1 MGIERAGLAPTVSS
15 RYNPARSVRH
25 RLTRTAPPAVSKLL
39 VVARSESFAQ
49 LWPQL
54 AQGAGA
60 TARVVAEA
68 AEAAAAGDVL
78 ALVLSVAGVEEEGE
92 AVLAE
97 LRAAGAPEPLV
108 VGARDDHR
116 LAVAL
121 VRAGAGDYFSLPGDL
136 EALRAELADRAKRRA
151 AREAGGKLAAAERQH
166 FDFSRIIGHSPQ
178 LRAALDRAGRI
189 IPRDKATVLVTGET
203 GTGKELLAQAIHY
216 NGPRA
221 AEPFVELNCAAVPSG
236 LLETELFGH
245 ERGAFTDAR
254 TAKPGLFEAADGGTL
269 FLDEIGDLPLPLQGK
284 ILKALEEKQVR
295 RVGAVRG
302 REVDVRIIAATHVDL
317 AQAVKK
323 QEFREDLF
331 YRLSVIPIHLP
342 ALRERGDDVVLI
354 AEHFLKTLAD
364 QYGMEAPAL
373 SPEIRRALLT
383 HGWPGNVREL
393 RNGIERA
400 LLLGDGGLDPA
411 DLFPAGAAP
420 ADGAAGGGGAIPF
433 PATLAEIERSAA
445 FAMMER
451 MEGNKSAAAEALGI
465 SRSRLYRLLEGI
477 EDDVAE

>member
-1 MGIERAGLAPTVSS
+1 VTHAPVT
-15 RYNPARSVRH
+15 H
-25 RLTRTAPPAVSKLL
+25 LL
-39 VVARSESFAQ
+39 VVARSDSFSQ

-54 AQGAGA
+54 AAGAGA
-60 TARVVAEA
+60 SARVVAA
-68 AEAAAAGDVL
+68 PGEAAAGGDTL
-78 ALVLSVAGVEEEGE
+78 ALLLSVAGVEEEGE
-92 AVLAE
+92 TAIAGL
-97 LRAAGAPEPLV
+97 LAAGAPPPLV
-108 VGARDDHR
+108 VGARADHR

-121 VRAGAGDYFSLPGDL
+121 VRAGAADYFALPGDL
-136 EALRAELADRAKRRA
+136 EALRAELADRAGRRE
-151 AREAGGKLAAAERQH
+151 AREAGGRLAAAERGH
-166 FDFSRIIGHSPQ
+166 FDFSRIIGRSPQ
-178 LRAALDRAGRI
+178 LRAALDRAARI
-189 IPRDKATVLVTGET
+189 IPRDRATILVTGET

-221 AEPFVELNCAAVPSG
+221 AQPFVELNCAAVPAG

-245 ERGAFTDAR
+245 EKGAFTDAR
-254 TAKPGLFEAADGGTL
+254 TAKPGLFEAADGGAL

-317 AQAVKK
+317 AQAVRKG
-323 QEFREDLF
+323 EFREDLF

-342 ALRERGDDVVLI
+342 PLRERGEDVLLV
-354 AEHFLKTLAD
+354 AEHFLRTLAE
-364 QYGMEAPAL
+364 QYGMDAPAI
-373 SPEIRRALLT
+373 SPEVRRALLAHT
-383 HGWPGNVREL
+383 WPGNVREL

-411 DLFPAGAAP
+411 DLFPAGSAA
-420 ADGAAGGGGAIPF
+420 AEGRGGGGAIAF

-465 SRSRLYRLLEGI
+465 SRSRLYRLLEGTD
-477 EDDVAE
+477 EGDVAE

>member
-1 MGIERAGLAPTVSS
+1 MTQ
-15 RYNPARSVRH
+15 
-25 RLTRTAPPAVSKLL
+25 LL
-39 VVARSESFAQ
+39 VVARSDSFSQ

-54 AQGAGA
+54 AEGAGA
-60 TARVVAEA
+60 EARVVGAPDEA
-68 AEAAAAGDVL
+68 AGAADALAVL
-78 ALVLSVAGVEEEGE
+78 LSVAGVEEEAE
-92 AVLAE
+92 PAIRALA
-97 LRAAGAPEPLV
+97 AAGAPAPLV
-108 VGARDDHR
+108 IGARADHR

-121 VRAGAGDYFSLPGDL
+121 VRAGAADYFALPGDL
-136 EALRAELADRAKRRA
+136 EALRAEVADRAKRRQ
-151 AREAGGKLAAAERQH
+151 AREAGGRLAAAEKHH
-166 FDFSRIIGHSPQ
+166 FDFSRIIGRSPQ
-178 LRAALDRAGRI
+178 LRAALDRAARI
-189 IPRDKATVLVTGET
+189 IPRDRATILVTGET

-216 NGPRA
+216 NGPRGPA
-221 AEPFVELNCAAVPSG
+221 PFVELNCAAVPAG

-317 AQAVKK
+317 ASAVRKG
-323 QEFREDLF
+323 EFREDLF

-342 ALRERGDDVVLI
+342 PLRERGDDVVFL
-354 AEHFLKTLAD
+354 AEHFLRTLAD
-364 QYGMEAPAL
+364 QYAMDPPAL
-373 SPEIRRALLT
+373 APDVRRALLVHT
-383 HGWPGNVREL
+383 WPGNVREL
-393 RNGIERA
+393 RNSVERA

-411 DLFPAGAAP
+411 DLFPSLGGAE
-420 ADGAAGGGGAIPF
+420 GTGGGGGAIPF

-451 MEGNKSAAAEALGI
+451 MEGNKSAAAEGLGI
-465 SRSRLYRLLEGI
+465 SRSRLYRLLEGTD
-477 EDDVAE
+477 DDVAE

>member
-1 MGIERAGLAPTVSS
+1 
-15 RYNPARSVRH
+15 
-25 RLTRTAPPAVSKLL
+25 
-39 VVARSESFAQ
+39 
-49 LWPQL
+49 
-54 AQGAGA
+54 
-60 TARVVAEA
+60 VVAEP
-68 AEAAAAGDVL
+68 AEAAASGDAL

-92 AVLAE
+92 GALAE
-97 LRAAGAPEPLV
+97 LAAAGAPAPLV
-108 VGARDDHR
+108 VGAREDHR
-116 LAVAL
+116 LAVSL
-121 VRAGAGDYFSLPGDL
+121 VRAGAADYFALPGDL
-136 EALRAELADRAKRRA
+136 EALRAELADRARRRD
-151 AREAGGKLAAAERQH
+151 AREAGGRLAAQERQH
-166 FDFSRIIGHSPQ
+166 FDFSRIIGKSPQ

-189 IPRDKATVLVTGET
+189 IPRDRATVLVTGET

-221 AEPFVELNCAAVPSG
+221 AQPFVELNCAAVPSG

-269 FLDEIGDLPLPLQGK
+269 FLDEIGDLPLTLQGK

-317 AQAVKK
+317 AQAVRKG
-323 QEFREDLF
+323 EFREDLF

-342 ALRERGDDVVLI
+342 ALRERGDDVVLV
-354 AEHFLKTLAD
+354 AEHFLRTLAE

-373 SPEIRRALLT
+373 APEIRRALLT
-383 HGWPGNVREL
+383 HSWPGNVREL

-411 DLFPAGAAP
+411 DLFPSGAAQN
-420 ADGAAGGGGAIPF
+420 DGQGAGGGAIPF

-465 SRSRLYRLLEGI
+465 SRSRLYRLLEGTD
-477 EDDVAE
+477 EDVAE

>member
-1 MGIERAGLAPTVSS
+1 MS
-15 RYNPARSVRH
+15 H
-25 RLTRTAPPAVSKLL
+25 LL
-39 VVARSESFAQ
+39 VVARSDSFSQ

-54 AQGAGA
+54 AEGAG
-60 TARVVAEA
+60 TEARVVAAPDEA
-68 AEAAAAGDVL
+68 DGAADAL
-78 ALVLSVAGVEEEGE
+78 AVVLSVAGVEEEGE
-92 AVLAE
+92 PTIRALV
-97 LRAAGAPEPLV
+97 AAGAPAPLV
-108 VGARDDHR
+108 VGARADHR

-121 VRAGAGDYFSLPGDL
+121 VRAGAADYFALPGDV
-136 EALRAELADRAKRRA
+136 EALRAEVADRAKRRQ
-151 AREAGGKLAAAERQH
+151 AREAGGRLAAAEKHH
-166 FDFSRIIGHSPQ
+166 FDFSRIIGRSPQ
-178 LRAALDRAGRI
+178 LRAALDRAARI
-189 IPRDKATVLVTGET
+189 IPRDRATILVTGET

-216 NGPRA
+216 NGPRGPQ
-221 AEPFVELNCAAVPSG
+221 PFVELNCAAVPAG

-342 ALRERGDDVVLI
+342 PLRERGEDVLLL
-354 AEHFLKTLAD
+354 AEHFLRTLAD
-364 QYGMEAPAL
+364 QYAMDAPPVT
-373 SPEIRRALLT
+373 PEVRRALLT
-383 HGWPGNVREL
+383 HTWPGNVREL
-393 RNGIERA
+393 RNSMERA

-411 DLFPAGAAP
+411 DFFPAAAG
-420 ADGAAGGGGAIPF
+420 ADGGAGGGGAIPF
-433 PATLAEIERSAA
+433 PATLADIERSAA

-465 SRSRLYRLLEGI
+465 SRSRLYRLLEGTD
-477 EDDVAE
+477 EDVAE

>member
-1 MGIERAGLAPTVSS
+1 MALSVSS
-15 RYNPARSVRH
+15 RYNHARSVR
-25 RLTRTAPPAVSKLL
+25 RLAIPPEPAPPRVTKLL

-54 AQGAGA
+54 ATGAGA
-60 TARVVAEA
+60 QARVVAEA
-68 AEAAAAGDVL
+68 AEAAGAADAL
-78 ALVLSVAGVEEEGE
+78 ALLLSVAGVEEEGE

-97 LRAAGAPEPLV
+97 LRAAGAPAPLV
-108 VGARDDHR
+108 IGARGDHR

-121 VRAGAGDYFSLPGDL
+121 VRAGAADYFALPGDL
-136 EALRAELADRAKRRA
+136 DALKAELADRAKRRE
-151 AREAGGKLAAAERQH
+151 AREAGRRLAAAEREH
-166 FDFSRIIGHSPQ
+166 FDFSRIIGRSPQ
-178 LRAALDRAGRI
+178 LRAALDRASRI

-221 AEPFVELNCAAVPSG
+221 AQPFVELNCAAVPAG

-254 TAKPGLFEAADGGTL
+254 TAKPGLFEAADAGTL
-269 FLDEIGDLPLPLQGK
+269 FLDEIGDLPVTLQGK

-295 RVGAVRG
+295 RVGAIRG

-317 AQAVKK
+317 AAAVRRGD
-323 QEFREDLF
+323 FREDLF

-342 ALRERGDDVVLI
+342 ALRERGDDVVLV
-354 AEHFLKTLAD
+354 AEHFLRTLAD
-364 QYGMEAPAL
+364 QYGMDAPAL
-373 SPEIRRALLT
+373 SPDIRRALLT
-383 HGWPGNVREL
+383 HSWPGNVREL

-411 DLFPAGAAP
+411 DLFPAGAA
-420 ADGAAGGGGAIPF
+420 AGDGGGGGHGAIPF
-433 PATLAEIERSAA
+433 PATLTEIERSAA

-477 EDDVAE
+477 EEDVAE